1 LFFFFFVCVLLVC
14 GCLVVYIAPFGF
26 DTRVKSSAQR
36 CSRYYTPPVT
46 KRAEITPVQKNAS
59 AVCAGSET
67 KPENPP
73 PKNST
78 RPAVSRS
85 LKTFFSFFTRASKRK
100 NRKE

>member
-1 LFFFFFVCVLLVC
+1 VCVLLVC

-85 LKTFFSFFTRASKRK
+85 LKHFFLFLQGPPKRK